1 LEFKIMLDYSRYS
14 ESGTAPSFAEK
25 VPGPGI
31 LPFLSVWSPMS
42 DKLGALN
49 SKARHTGEELAQG
62 WLKFIGDRMSKDIA
76 FPEQLA
82 ACKTANDVYLAYS
95 QFWQQ
100 AAKDY
105 ATEFTAITDA
115 FWNVIRSPLET
126 AESNKNK
133 ANL

>member
-1 LEFKIMLDYSRYS
+1 MLDYSRYS
-14 ESGTAPSFAEK
+14 ESGTARSFAER

-31 LPFLSVWSPMS
+31 LPLLSVWSPMS
-42 DKLGALN
+42 DKFGALN
-49 SKARHTGEELAQG
+49 SKARHAGEELAQG

-76 FPEQLA
+76 LPEQLA

-105 ATEFTAITDA
+105 ATEFTAMTDT
-115 FWNVIRSPLET
+115 FWGVMRSPLET
-126 AESNKNK
+126 AESNIKQS
-133 ANL
+133 LR